1 MNMKKLCF
9 LPAMPLM
16 IVATPVQAQQISEV
30 VATLQRDG
38 GITFTA
44 IREMRAAQFD
54 TLDKDKSGGLSEE
67 EASGAL
73 SIAGGRG
80 GGRGGGGGARAQGGD
95 PAVSGEQR
103 AERMKRMQ
111 ERMKQRG
118 GQGGQMRPGGA
129 MGAGAGGGGNPLA
142 RMQFMAADGDF
153 NGQLTKAEFIE
164 APMPQLVRADTDM
177 DGRLTV
183 EEIQAL
189 QAAGRPGAAA
199 MPMGE
204 SGQ

>member
-1 MNMKKLCF
+1 MNMKKLYF
-9 LPAMPLM
+9 LIGMPLM
-16 IVATPVQAQQISEV
+16 TVANPVQAQQISEV

-38 GITFTA
+38 AITFTA
-44 IREMRAAQFD
+44 IREMRTAQFD

-80 GGRGGGGGARAQGGD
+80 ARAQGGD
-95 PAVSGEQR
+95 SAVSDEQR